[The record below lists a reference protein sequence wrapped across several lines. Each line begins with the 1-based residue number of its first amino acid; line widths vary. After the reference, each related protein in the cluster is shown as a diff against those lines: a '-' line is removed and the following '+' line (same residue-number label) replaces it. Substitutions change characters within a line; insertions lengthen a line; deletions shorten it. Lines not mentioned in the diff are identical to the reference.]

1 MQCLAVARRWPG
13 NFAIRVY
20 RFVDLATNEKL
31 GCVTVRDGKNGVSL
45 QDWKADSSSTD
56 EWL

>member
-20 RFVDLATNEKL
+20 RFVDLATNEGL
-31 GCVTVRDGKNGVSL
+31 GVFEQCNGKSGLSL
-45 QDWKADSSSTD
+45 QEQKSDSSSID
-56 EWL
+56 E